1 MKHFMEL
8 YAGLD
13 ETNSTNQKIKLLTE
27 YFTKAPKSDSA
38 WLVYFLSGQRFKR
51 IISYRKLVK
60 WVQEEVNYPKWMFSE
75 IWETVGDTAEA
86 ISLSLDTSRPSNF
99 TIDQDGKW
107 SEVTL
112 TQWIDRISKFEEYND
127 DRKRQKLVQ
136 WWSVLPKDGIFLLI
150 KLLTGGFR
158 VGVSKLNTAKALA
171 KCYDIPQ
178 TTILH
183 RLSGKWTPS
192 EIFYDSLVSTETQDT
207 DESRP
212 YPFFLASQLDVEVED
227 LGEIDDWSIEWKW
240 DGIRSQ
246 LIKRNDSV
254 YLWSR
259 GNELINS
266 SFPELISASENL
278 PNGIVIDAEIIAY
291 YNNEPL
297 SFSVLQRRI
306 GRENVTKEI
315 LEDAPVVIM
324 AYDLMEWKGEDIRS
338 RNHEYRRKLLEELY
352 TSGNID
358 SSFMLLSPILKVESW
373 KSSKVLREKSR
384 ENRAEGFILKK
395 KDSEYKSGRK
405 RGDWWK
411 WKIDPL
417 SVDVILMYAQAGSGR
432 RASLFTDYTFG
443 VWDENHELVPI
454 GKSYRGLTDEEMKKL
469 DKWIRS
475 NTVLKQGAFRE
486 VKPEQVFE
494 LGFDGVISNP
504 RTKSGLSLRFSRIM
518 RWRKDKPASEADT
531 IESVREFLK
540 YEGTTEVRRYHQ
552 LDEFF
557 N

>member
-1 MKHFMEL
+1 MKRFIEL

-13 ETNSTNQKIKLLTE
+13 ETNSTNRKIDLLVE
-27 YFTKAPKSDSA
+27 YFQTAPLSDSA
-38 WLVYFLSGQRFKR
+38 WLVFFLSGQRFKR
-51 IISYRKLVK
+51 IISYRKLVR

-75 IWETVGDTAEA
+75 IWATVGDTAES
-86 ISLSLDTSRPSNF
+86 ISLSLDTSRE
-99 TIDQDGKW
+99 IDTTDGNGKDI
-107 SEVTL
+107 SL
-112 TQWIDRISKFEEYND
+112 TEWISRISKFEDISDETKR
-127 DRKRQKLVQ
+127 RKLIK
-136 WWSVLPKDGIFLLI
+136 WWSELSKDGIFLLT

-171 KCYDIPQ
+171 KCYDLPQ

-192 EIFYDSLVSTETQDT
+192 ESFFLSLISIETQDV

-212 YPFFLASQLDVEVED
+212 YPFYLASQLDYDDEN
-227 LGEIDDWSIEWKW
+227 LGDIENWNIEWKW

-246 LIKRNDSV
+246 LIKRNDAV

-259 GNELINS
+259 GNELINTG
-266 SFPELISASENL
+266 FPELIAFAEAL
-278 PNGIVIDAEIIAY
+278 PNGTVIDAEIIAY
-291 YNNEPL
+291 HNNEPL
-297 SFSVLQRRI
+297 AFSVLQRRI

-315 LEDAPVVIM
+315 LEDAPVVFM
-324 AYDLMEWKGEDIRS
+324 AYDLMEWEGDDIRS
-338 RNHEYRRKLLEELY
+338 KSHVYRRKLLERLY
-352 TSGNID
+352 ENDLVDRSL
-358 SSFMLLSPILKVESW
+358 MHLSPILNIGSW
-373 KSSKVLREKSR
+373 KGAEEIREQSR
-384 ENRAEGFILKK
+384 EHRAEGFVLKRK
-395 KDSEYKSGRK
+395 NSEYKAGRK

-411 WKIDPL
+411 WKIDPFV
-417 SVDVILMYAQAGSGR
+417 VDVILIYAQAGSGR

-443 VWDENHELVPI
+443 VWDENKELVPI

-475 NTVLKQGAFRE
+475 NTITKQGAFRE

-494 LGFDGVISNP
+494 LGFDGVVSNP

-531 IESVREFLK
+531 IESVRELLK
-540 YEGTTEVRRYHQ
+540 YEGTTEVKRYHS
-552 LDEFF
+552 LDDFF
-557 N
+557 

>member
-1 MKHFMEL
+1 VNYF
-8 YAGLD
+8 
-13 ETNSTNQKIKLLTE
+13 STVP
-27 YFTKAPKSDSA
+27 ASDSA

-51 IISYRKLVK
+51 IISYRKLVR

-75 IWETVGDTAEA
+75 IWATVGDTAES
-86 ISLSLDTSRPSNF
+86 ISLTLDTRRATNRPLIQNE
-99 TIDQDGKW
+99 KW
-107 SEVTL
+107 AEISL
-112 TQWIDRISKFEEYND
+112 TQWIARISKFEDYND
-127 DRKRQKLVQ
+127 DRKRQKLIQ
-136 WWSVLPKDGIFLLI
+136 WWSDLPKDGIFLLT

-192 EIFYDSLVSTETQDT
+192 EEFFNSLISKETQDA

-212 YPFFLASQLDVEVED
+212 YPFYLASQLDFEKED
-227 LGEIDDWSIEWKW
+227 LGEISDWNIEWKW
-240 DGIRSQ
+240 DGIRAQ

-259 GNELINS
+259 GNELINTG
-266 SFPELISASENL
+266 FPELISFGQSL
-278 PNGIVIDAEIIAY
+278 PNGTVIDTEIIAY

-297 SFSVLQRRI
+297 AFSVLQRRI

-315 LEDAPVVIM
+315 LEEAPVLFM
-324 AYDLMEWKGEDIRS
+324 AYDLIEWEGKDIRS
-338 RNHEYRRKLLEELY
+338 ESHEYRRKLLEELHD
-352 TSGNID
+352 SGKVD
-358 SSFMLLSPILKVESW
+358 QSYLLLSPILNLSSW
-373 KSSKVLREKSR
+373 EDAKKLRDQSR
-384 ENRAEGFILKK
+384 ENRAEGFVLKK
-395 KDSEYKSGRK
+395 KNSVYKAGRK

-411 WKIDPL
+411 WKIDPF

-443 VWDENHELVPI
+443 VWDQNGELVPI
-454 GKSYRGLTDEEMKKL
+454 GKSYRGLTDEEMKEL

-518 RWRKDKPASEADT
+518 RWRKDKPPNEADT
-531 IESVREFLK
+531 IETVREFLK
-540 YEGTTEVRRYHQ
+540 YEGTTEVKRYHA

-557 N
+557 